1 MSTVLTKDAEFSD
14 NHFDITKSEKRLV
27 RVATK
32 TYEQTGA
39 YIFLKLFKRENK
51 DSEFQFSQ
59 KITLTHD
66 EFQSLIDRVPKVK
79 RMINNST
86 KPKKVDR
93 ILASKGKT
101 VVAKKRKAE
110 EDSTVAVTELK

>member
-1 MSTVLTKDAEFSD
+1 MNKQELTFSL
-14 NHFDITKSEKRLV
+14 NYSNVK
-27 RVATK
+27 TK
-32 TYEQTGA
+32 TQ
-39 YIFLKLFKRENK
+39 
-51 DSEFQFSQ
+51 SFSFRK

-86 KPKKVDR
+86 KPEKVDR